1 MLKRIS
7 FKGRFTPAIRTRIIS
22 TLVFSIAIVTAFSFF
37 ASAKTVYTITDG
49 GNVTKV
55 SSYFSSPNTIL
66 ATAGISIDPSD
77 KVVSDES
84 SETPSIKIVRS
95 QMVTIQCD
103 GASINVLAY
112 DETVGEILSRAGIS
126 LGKYDELSVSPT
138 DQVTDGM
145 VIKVT
150 RKIITY
156 KTVTEELPYK
166 TIKKDSVYLYTG
178 DKKVI
183 TQGVSGIRTD
193 TYEITTSDGKE
204 VSRALVD
211 SKVTTQPV
219 SKVVAYGTK
228 AKSKSVAAA
237 SGKNLSYS
245 KVITCVATAYTTQN
259 QSCKITATGT
269 TARVGAIAVD
279 PKVIPYGT
287 KMYIVTSDGSII
299 YGVATAEDCGAFSGK
314 RIDLFYNT
322 RSECVNFGRRTC
334 NVYILN

>member
-1 MLKRIS
+1 M
-7 FKGRFTPAIRTRIIS
+7 
-22 TLVFSIAIVTAFSFF
+22 
-37 ASAKTVYTITDG
+37 
-49 GNVTKV
+49 
-55 SSYFSSPNTIL
+55 
-66 ATAGISIDPSD
+66 
-77 KVVSDES
+77 
-84 SETPSIKIVRS
+84 
-95 QMVTIQCD
+95 
-103 GASINVLAY
+103 
-112 DETVGEILSRAGIS
+112 
-126 LGKYDELSVSPT
+126 
-138 DQVTDGM
+138 
-145 VIKVT
+145 
-150 RKIITY
+150 
-156 KTVTEELPYK
+156 
-166 TIKKDSVYLYTG
+166 
-178 DKKVI
+178 
-183 TQGVSGIRTD
+183 
-193 TYEITTSDGKE
+193 
-204 VSRALVD
+204 VD